1 MDFHGMKR
9 KDLQALCKKHGI
21 PANLKNTEMAN
32 RLVSVLEKETLT
44 DTISLSED
52 SVEVLEDDIVVK
64 RVRFSPENE
73 VFEFTRSVKKCQ
85 RKNVRTLSKGNV
97 QDLQESGIEL
107 RRSTR
112 IVAKGNKTVAGS
124 NVNES
129 TARRGRWFDVTKG
142 LKVPRP
148 LKRIGSSGTSQED
161 CKVTELMALEQDG
174 VKFEKIGRP
183 PTPLISKTGD
193 LLPVKPSKLLVDIYK
208 EAKLV
213 KNNVKEVLQGD
224 PKFEKVSRR
233 SKQLVN
239 GIDVQTNTQDQ
250 RRSIR
255 LKARA
260 ANPSMEGESSDG
272 RPLCYARESKEEIKT
287 TKQSKRSTVVNSR
300 EGELVKYKAKEPLI
314 DCKVQTTED
323 YRRLKV
329 QDASKVEN
337 VPRRSKRGCNDINVL
352 MDKRPI
358 KAVKR
363 DDLGVKK
370 APKHSRQRVKSLSE
384 RLVDGQAQ
392 KGDKQPKRT
401 FGNDREGKKLLQT
414 SKHTASDKML
424 GQALSDSLKSCSVI
438 DCERDGVGN
447 VKKSNVNDEMQVRVR
462 VSRSS
467 LRHHSFKVPIEV
479 ERNLIDEKTD
489 ETLDSLVKSSKRV
502 TRMTKRDRSAEPGK
516 GIETASTQSNL
527 TPKKGLDEYIQFDQ
541 EEGGGAN
548 VESRGSS
555 KKSKTRNQECV
566 KDMPQGMIENSPFFS
581 ETKAAESVV
590 MTTENVLDSTLEK
603 SVDSSQRTNI
613 QELNS
618 ELMEGNSEEKL
629 ERDTV
634 SMVESAVSEH
644 SSIEAIL
651 ENSAE
656 CWKEIHPS
664 KDGEKGS
671 VEKEAQGANLHGN
684 CIEYKTEK
692 NSAEEE
698 MEITKVGCVNLTP
711 EKLVDQYTQLEP
723 EEAEG
728 VNIEARGSFK
738 KMKTVNQESVK
749 DKPQGMTEEAS
760 PSTSETNA
768 TEHVMI
774 SEDVLNSTLKVSGD
788 FSPVRNTQELD
799 SEPLDEQHEEK
810 HEQETVLMAAI
821 EEKEE
826 TSSLSV
832 LQVDCGI
839 FTTPEKHLLLETD
852 EGVKEDNITAKSH
865 VVNDVLAAAVPQSLM
880 GDSEPDEAEKYREI
894 KDVERLGESNTST
907 HPERQIMFGNSV
919 LDETK
924 DYSAAT
930 CEVAFVLTSAER
942 QLLVNSKPYSDG
954 KQEQKEVDDSVVQEN
969 TIVDSSGSIASK
981 VSYNHELNA
990 GQETAGAEDVVG
1002 LDATQGT
1009 SKKSREHSPH
1019 VDTEEAETIME
1030 AEKNISSSSFVA
1042 LPAEGNNSET
1052 IGEISSYLE
1061 VAGTCSMVSES
1072 GPSTD
1077 IQNQINDAL
1086 EEWAI
1091 TDNNEVDE
1099 VVEAKVT
1106 ENIQKGFEGNL
1117 LLNSSGGG
1125 SNVSEETCI
1134 LGETED
1140 EDEAAV
1146 PIAIAV
1152 EKAISLT
1159 PDELTVQNHIN
1170 EKAADEE
1177 MITRESTPIPEET
1190 MNESSENRKEYLN
1203 IDESATLSKRQVR
1216 REPTLIF
1223 RTQVKPTKHDM
1234 KENAPNSKSVHNLN
1248 VTAPRTS
1255 KRPPLQD
1262 LSKN

>member
-21 PANLKNTEMAN
+21 PANSKNIEMAN
-32 RLVSVLEKETLT
+32 RLASVLEKETLK
-44 DTISLSED
+44 DTIRLSED
-52 SVEVLEDDIVVK
+52 SVEVLEDDIVVVK

-142 LKVPRP
+142 LKVPRR
-148 LKRIGSSGTSQED
+148 LKRIGSTGTSQVDYKVRGLMPFED
-161 CKVTELMALEQDG
+161 VSEGLS
-174 VKFEKIGRP
+174 EKIGRRP
-183 PTPLISKTGD
+183 TQPISRSTPLFSKTGD

-208 EAKLV
+208 EDKLV
-213 KNNVKEVLQGD
+213 KNNVKEVLQDD

-233 SKQLVN
+233 SRQSVN
-239 GIDVQTNTQDQ
+239 CIDVQTNTQDQ

-272 RPLCYARESKEEIKT
+272 RPLCSAKESKEEIKT
-287 TKQSKRSTVVNSR
+287 TKQSKRSMVVNSR
-300 EGELVKYKAKEPLI
+300 EGELVKDKAKEPLI

-337 VPRRSKRGCNDINVL
+337 VPRRSKRRCNDINVL

-401 FGNDREGKKLLQT
+401 FGNDREGKKLLQS

-438 DCERDGVGN
+438 DCEQDGVGN
-447 VKKSNVNDEMQVRVR
+447 VKKSNVNDEMQVE
-462 VSRSS
+462 RS
-467 LRHHSFKVPIEV
+467 LIEK
-479 ERNLIDEKTD
+479 KTD
-489 ETLDSLVKSSKRV
+489 QTLDSLVKSSKRV

-527 TPKKGLDEYIQFDQ
+527 TPKKGLDKYIQCDQ

-548 VESRGSS
+548 VESKGSS
-555 KKSKTRNQECV
+555 KKSKTMNQECV
-566 KDMPQGMIENSPFFS
+566 KDQPQGMIENSPFLS
-581 ETKAAESVV
+581 ETKAAESVI

-603 SVDSSQRTNI
+603 SVDSFQRTNT

-618 ELMEGNSEEKL
+618 ELMEGNREEKL
-629 ERDTV
+629 ERHTV
-634 SMVESAVSEH
+634 TMVESEVKEH

-664 KDGEKGS
+664 KDSEKGS

-684 CIEYKTEK
+684 CIEYNTEN

-711 EKLVDQYTQLEP
+711 EKLVDEYTQLEP

-799 SEPLDEQHEEK
+799 TQELDSEPLDGQHEEK
-810 HEQETVLMAAI
+810 HEQDTVLMAAI

-826 TSSLSV
+826 TTSLSIF
-832 LQVDCGI
+832 QVDCGI

-894 KDVERLGESNTST
+894 KDVEMLGESNTST
-907 HPERQIMFGNSV
+907 HPERQILFGNSV
-919 LDETK
+919 LYETK

-930 CEVAFVLTSAER
+930 SGEK

-1061 VAGTCSMVSES
+1061 VAGTCSMVSVES

-1099 VVEAKVT
+1099 LVEAKVA
-1106 ENIQKGFEGNL
+1106 ENI
-1117 LLNSSGGG
+1117 
-1125 SNVSEETCI
+1125 
-1134 LGETED
+1134 
-1140 EDEAAV
+1140 
-1146 PIAIAV
+1146 
-1152 EKAISLT
+1152 
-1159 PDELTVQNHIN
+1159 
-1170 EKAADEE
+1170 
-1177 MITRESTPIPEET
+1177 
-1190 MNESSENRKEYLN
+1190 
-1203 IDESATLSKRQVR
+1203 
-1216 REPTLIF
+1216 
-1223 RTQVKPTKHDM
+1223 
-1234 KENAPNSKSVHNLN
+1234 
-1248 VTAPRTS
+1248 
-1255 KRPPLQD
+1255 
-1262 LSKN
+1262 

>member
-1 MDFHGMKR
+1 MPF
-9 KDLQALCKKHGI
+9 
-21 PANLKNTEMAN
+21 
-32 RLVSVLEKETLT
+32 
-44 DTISLSED
+44 ED
-52 SVEVLEDDIVVK
+52 V
-64 RVRFSPENE
+64 
-73 VFEFTRSVKKCQ
+73 
-85 RKNVRTLSKGNV
+85 SKG
-97 QDLQESGIEL
+97 LS
-107 RRSTR
+107 
-112 IVAKGNKTVAGS
+112 
-124 NVNES
+124 
-129 TARRGRWFDVTKG
+129 
-142 LKVPRP
+142 
-148 LKRIGSSGTSQED
+148 
-161 CKVTELMALEQDG
+161 
-174 VKFEKIGRP
+174 EKIGRRP
-183 PTPLISKTGD
+183 TQPISRSTPLFSKTGD

-208 EAKLV
+208 EDKLV
-213 KNNVKEVLQGD
+213 KNNVKEVLQDD

-233 SKQLVN
+233 SRQSVN
-239 GIDVQTNTQDQ
+239 CIDVQTNTQDQ

-272 RPLCYARESKEEIKT
+272 RPLCSAKESKEEIKT
-287 TKQSKRSTVVNSR
+287 TKQSKRSMVVNSR
-300 EGELVKYKAKEPLI
+300 EGELVKDKAKEPLI

-337 VPRRSKRGCNDINVL
+337 VPRRSKRRCNDINVL

-384 RLVDGQAQ
+384 LLVDGQAQ
-392 KGDKQPKRT
+392 KGGKQPKRT
-401 FGNDREGKKLLQT
+401 FGNDREGKKLLQC

-447 VKKSNVNDEMQVRVR
+447 VKKSNVNDDMQVRVR

-467 LRHHSFKVPIEV
+467 SRHHSFKVPIEV

-489 ETLDSLVKSSKRV
+489 QTLDSLVKSSKRV

-566 KDMPQGMIENSPFFS
+566 KDMPQGMIENSPLLS
-581 ETKAAESVV
+581 ETKAAEYVI
-590 MTTENVLDSTLEK
+590 MPTENVLDSTLEK
-603 SVDSSQRTNI
+603 SVDSSQRTNT

-618 ELMEGNSEEKL
+618 ELMEGNREEKL
-629 ERDTV
+629 ERHTV
-634 SMVESAVSEH
+634 TMVESEVKEY

-656 CWKEIHPS
+656 CWKEIHPN
-664 KDGEKGS
+664 KDSEKGS
-671 VEKEAQGANLHGN
+671 VEKEVQGANLHGN
-684 CIEYKTEK
+684 CIEYKTEN

-711 EKLVDQYTQLEP
+711 EKLVDEYTQLEP
-723 EEAEG
+723 EAG
-728 VNIEARGSFK
+728 GLNIEARGSFK
-738 KMKTVNQESVK
+738 KMKTVNQEFVK
-749 DKPQGMTEEAS
+749 DKPQGMTEKAS
-760 PSTSETNA
+760 PSTSETNV

-799 SEPLDEQHEEK
+799 SEPLDGQHEEK
-810 HEQETVLMAAI
+810 HEKDTVLMAVI

-826 TSSLSV
+826 TSS
-832 LQVDCGI
+832 QVDCGI
-839 FTTPEKHLLLETD
+839 FTTPEKHLLLETG

-865 VVNDVLAAAVPQSLM
+865 VVNDGLAAAVPQSLM
-880 GDSEPDEAEKYREI
+880 EDSEPDEAEKYREI
-894 KDVERLGESNTST
+894 KDVEMLGESNIST
-907 HPERQIMFGNSV
+907 HPERQILFGNSV

-942 QLLVNSKPYSDG
+942 HLLVNSKPYSDG

-1019 VDTEEAETIME
+1019 VDTEEAETIRE
-1030 AEKNISSSSFVA
+1030 AEKNISFSSFVA
-1042 LPAEGNNSET
+1042 LPAKGNNSET
-1052 IGEISSYLE
+1052 IGENSSYLE
-1061 VAGTCSMVSES
+1061 VAGTCSMVSVES
-1072 GPSTD
+1072 DSSTD

-1099 VVEAKVT
+1099 IVEAKVT

-1125 SNVSEETCI
+1125 SNVSGETCI

-1170 EKAADEE
+1170 EKAAYEE

-1190 MNESSENRKEYLN
+1190 MNESSENRKEYWN
-1203 IDESATLSKRQVR
+1203 IDESATLSERQVK

-1234 KENAPNSKSVHNLN
+1234 KENAPNSKIVHNLN

>member
-9 KDLQALCKKHGI
+9 RDLQALCKKHGI

-112 IVAKGNKTVAGS
+112 IVAKGKTVAGS
-124 NVNES
+124 NENES
-129 TARRGRWFDVTKG
+129 NTRRGRWFDVTKS
-142 LKVPRP
+142 LKVPRR

-174 VKFEKIGRP
+174 FKFEKIGRP

-193 LLPVKPSKLLVDIYK
+193 LLPVKPSKLLVDVYK

-255 LKARA
+255 LKVRA

-272 RPLCYARESKEEIKT
+272 RPLCSAKESKEDIKT

-337 VPRRSKRGCNDINVL
+337 VPRRSKRRCNDINVL
-352 MDKRPI
+352 MDKQLV

-363 DDLGVKK
+363 DYLGVKK
-370 APKHSRQRVKSLSE
+370 APKQSRQRVKSLSE
-384 RLVDGQAQ
+384 LLVDGQAQ
-392 KGDKQPKRT
+392 KDEDKKHLRS
-401 FGNDREGKKLLQT
+401 
-414 SKHTASDKML
+414 SKNIASDNML
-424 GQALSDSLKSCSVI
+424 GQALSSSLKSCSVI
-438 DCERDGVGN
+438 DCERDGASVGN
-447 VKKSNVNDEMQVRVR
+447 VKKSNVNDEM
-462 VSRSS
+462 
-467 LRHHSFKVPIEV
+467 LV
-479 ERNLIDEKTD
+479 ERNLIEKKTD

-516 GIETASTQSNL
+516 GIETASTQGNL

-555 KKSKTRNQECV
+555 KKSKTMNQECV
-566 KDMPQGMIENSPFFS
+566 KDKLQGMIENSPFLS
-581 ETKAAESVV
+581 ETKAAESVM
-590 MTTENVLDSTLEK
+590 MTTQTQTVLYSTLEK
-603 SVDSSQRTNI
+603 SVDSFQRTNA
-613 QELNS
+613 QELYS
-618 ELMEGNSEEKL
+618 ELMEGNREKNL

-634 SMVESAVSEH
+634 SMVESEDREH

-656 CWKEIHPS
+656 CWKGIHPS
-664 KDGEKGS
+664 KDSEKGS
-671 VEKEAQGANLHGN
+671 VEKEVQGANLHGN
-684 CIEYKTEK
+684 CIEYETEN

-711 EKLVDQYTQLEP
+711 EKLVDEYTQLEP

-799 SEPLDEQHEEK
+799 SEPLDGQHEEK

-880 GDSEPDEAEKYREI
+880 GDSELDEAEKYREI
-894 KDVERLGESNTST
+894 KDVEMLGESNTST
-907 HPERQIMFGNSV
+907 HPERQILFGNSV
-919 LDETK
+919 LDETR

-1030 AEKNISSSSFVA
+1030 AEKNISFSSFVA

-1052 IGEISSYLE
+1052 IGEISR
-1061 VAGTCSMVSES
+1061 TCSMVSVES

-1099 VVEAKVT
+1099 LVEAKVT

-1125 SNVSEETCI
+1125 SNVSGEICI

-1203 IDESATLSKRQVR
+1203 IDESATLSERQVR

-1234 KENAPNSKSVHNLN
+1234 KENAPNSKIVHNLN